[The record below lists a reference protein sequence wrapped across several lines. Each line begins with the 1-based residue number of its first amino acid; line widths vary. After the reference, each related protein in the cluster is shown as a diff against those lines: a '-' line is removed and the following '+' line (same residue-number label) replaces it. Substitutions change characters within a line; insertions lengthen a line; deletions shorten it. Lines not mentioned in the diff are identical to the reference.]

1 MSNKFL
7 QFELW
12 KECNNNCRFC
22 FSRLQKD
29 VDKLKSMNEIY
40 EILSSNIVQEY
51 DTIGFI
57 GGEFFNGQ
65 ISTVDIHENFYKL
78 INKVIEYLQENTI
91 KQFYIT
97 ATLVQN
103 SHDDLV
109 EFLDYIRSHNL
120 IDRILLC
127 TSYDVKY
134 RFHNKRGEELWKRSI
149 MMLHNKYPSLKIH
162 VEIICTQ
169 ALIDAMMSNEF
180 DLVKFK
186 YEYNVSV
193 DFLEPNTAF
202 EEIEE
207 FKKRLPLFLPT
218 RKSFLNWLKRFCVVE
233 RIIDINTLFDPKIRS
248 NTCYYHVNGKLVKI
262 DNRHS
267 GDRQIGFESIKIKPH
282 FGYSDS
288 DIDMRD
294 DVKNIKELA
303 N

>member
-12 KECNNNCRFC
+12 KDCNNNCRFC

-29 VDKLKSMNEIY
+29 VDKVKSMEEIY
-40 EILSSNIVQEY
+40 KILSSSIVQEY
-51 DTIGFI
+51 DIIGFI

-65 ISTVDIHENFYKL
+65 INTNKIYDNFYLL
-78 INKVIEYLQENTI
+78 INKIIEYLNNNTI

-97 ATLVQN
+97 ATLIQN
-103 SHDDLV
+103 SHNDLI
-109 EFLDYIRSHNL
+109 EFLDYIESHNL
-120 IDRILLC
+120 INRILLC

-134 RFHNKRGEELWKRSI
+134 RFHNNRGKELWEQSI
-149 MMLHNKYPSLKIH
+149 KLLHDKYPRLKIH

-169 ALIDAMMSNEF
+169 ALIDAMMNNEF
-180 DLVKFK
+180 DLVEFK
-186 YEYNVSV
+186 KEFNVDV

-202 EEIEE
+202 ETVEE
-207 FKKRLPLFLPT
+207 FKKRLPVFLPT
-218 RKSFLNWLKRFCVVE
+218 RKSFLMWVKRFCVVE
-233 RIIDINTLFDPKIRS
+233 RIVDINTLFDPTIRS
-248 NTCYYHVNGKLVKI
+248 NTCFYHVDGKLVKI

-267 GDRQIGFESIKIKPH
+267 GNRQIGFEEIKVKSH

-288 DIDMRD
+288 EIDIRD
-294 DVKNIKELA
+294 DVKNIKELV

>member
-1 MSNKFL
+1 MSNNFL

-29 VDKLKSMNEIY
+29 VDKVNSMEEIY
-40 EILSSNIVQEY
+40 KILSSSIVHEY
-51 DTIGFI
+51 DIIGFI

-65 ISTVDIHENFYKL
+65 INTNKIHDKFYLL
-78 INKVIEYLQENTI
+78 INKIIEYLNNNTI

-97 ATLVQN
+97 ATLIQN
-103 SHDDLV
+103 SHDDLI
-109 EFLDYIRSHNL
+109 EFLDYIESHNL

-134 RFHNKRGEELWKRSI
+134 RFHNNRGKELWEQSI
-149 MMLHNKYPSLKIH
+149 KLLHDKYPRLKIH

-169 ALIDAMMSNEF
+169 ALIDAMMNNEF
-180 DLVKFK
+180 DLVEFK
-186 YEYNVSV
+186 KEFNVDV

-202 EEIEE
+202 ETVEE
-207 FKKRLPLFLPT
+207 FKKRLPVFLPT
-218 RKSFLNWLKRFCVVE
+218 RNSFLMWVKRFCVVE
-233 RIIDINTLFDPKIRS
+233 RIVDINTLFDPTIRS
-248 NTCYYHVNGKLVKI
+248 NTCFYHVDGKLIKI

-267 GDRQIGFESIKIKPH
+267 GDRQIGFEQIEIKPH

-288 DIDMRD
+288 EIDIRD
-294 DVKNIKELA
+294 DVKNIKELV

>member
-12 KECNNNCRFC
+12 KDCNNNCRFC

-29 VDKLKSMNEIY
+29 VDKVKSMEEIY
-40 EILSSNIVQEY
+40 KILSSSIVQEY
-51 DTIGFI
+51 DIIGFI

-65 ISTVDIHENFYKL
+65 IKTTEIHDNFYLL
-78 INKVIEYLQENTI
+78 IDKIIEYLKKNTI
-91 KQFYIT
+91 KKFYIT
-97 ATLVQN
+97 ATLIQK
-103 SHDDLV
+103 SHDDLI
-109 EFLDYIRSHNL
+109 EFLDYINFHNL

-134 RFHNKRGEELWKRSI
+134 RFHNNIGKELWEQSI
-149 MMLHNKYPSLKIH
+149 KLLHNKYPFLKIH
-162 VEIICTQ
+162 TEIICTQ
-169 ALIDAMMSNEF
+169 ALINSMINHEF

-186 YEYNVSV
+186 KEFNVSV

-202 EEIEE
+202 ENVNE

-218 RKSFLNWLKRFCVVE
+218 RNSFLIWLKKFCIDTTIV
-233 RIIDINTLFDPKIRS
+233 DINTLFDPTIRS
-248 NTCYYHVNGKLVKI
+248 NTCYYHINGKLVKI

-267 GDRQIGFESIKIKPH
+267 DNRQIGFEEIKVKPH

-288 DIDMRD
+288 EIDIRD
-294 DVKNIKELA
+294 DVKTIKELIY
-303 N
+303 

>member
-12 KECNNNCRFC
+12 KDCNNNCRFC

-29 VDKLKSMNEIY
+29 VDKVKSMEEIY
-40 EILSSNIVQEY
+40 KILSSSIVQEY
-51 DTIGFI
+51 DIIGFI

-65 ISTVDIHENFYKL
+65 INTNKIYDNFYLL
-78 INKVIEYLQENTI
+78 INKIIEYLNNNTI

-97 ATLVQN
+97 ATLIQN
-103 SHDDLV
+103 SHNDLI
-109 EFLDYIRSHNL
+109 EFLDYIESHNL

-134 RFHNKRGEELWKRSI
+134 RFHNNRGKELWEQSI
-149 MMLHNKYPSLKIH
+149 KLLHDKYPRLKIH

-169 ALIDAMMSNEF
+169 ALIDAMMNNEF
-180 DLVKFK
+180 DLVEFK
-186 YEYNVSV
+186 KEFNVDV

-202 EEIEE
+202 ETVEE
-207 FKKRLPLFLPT
+207 FKKRLPVFLPT
-218 RKSFLNWLKRFCVVE
+218 RKSFLMWVKRFCVVE
-233 RIIDINTLFDPKIRS
+233 RIVDINTLFDPTIRS
-248 NTCYYHVNGKLVKI
+248 NTCFYHVDGKLVKI

-267 GDRQIGFESIKIKPH
+267 GNRQIGFEEIKVKSH

-288 DIDMRD
+288 EIDIRD
-294 DVKNIKELA
+294 DVKNIKELV